1 MTSIRNAL
9 TSDGTYLM
17 VEMNVSPNVNEN
29 INPLGKLMYSAST
42 LYCLTTS
49 MAQGGAAI
57 GALMG
62 EPKAR
67 ELAARA
73 GFLSFRRLPLRDP
86 FSALFELRP

>member
-1 MTSIRNAL
+1 
-9 TSDGTYLM
+9 
-17 VEMNVSPNVNEN
+17 MNVSPNVNEN
-29 INPLGKLMYSAST
+29 INPLGKLMYGAST

-49 MAQGGAAI
+49 LAQGGAGF

-62 EPKAR
+62 EPKVR

-73 GFLSFRRLPLRDP
+73 GFLSFRRLPIRDP